1 MRGVDVVSH
10 VAANAAVKNNLKESC
25 KYIQQNLIATQN
37 LLEGTPAV
45 GVRAAE
51 RQDIPN
57 KPVRKCGMLDITE
70 DSGLGPLALMPR
82 SAILPR

>member
-1 MRGVDVVSH
+1 VSRELR
-10 VAANAAVKNNLKESC
+10 NN
-25 KYIQQNLIATQN
+25 Q
-37 LLEGTPAV
+37 
-45 GVRAAE
+45 AE